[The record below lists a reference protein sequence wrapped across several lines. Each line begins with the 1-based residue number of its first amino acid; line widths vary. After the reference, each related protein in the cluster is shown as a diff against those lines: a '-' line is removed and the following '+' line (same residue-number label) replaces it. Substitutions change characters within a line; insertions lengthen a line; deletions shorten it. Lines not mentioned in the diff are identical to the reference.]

1 MDLMASSDATV
12 SISVSPFK
20 GLGALV
26 VDFDIAGDLAGE
38 IGFGSKDAAG
48 DQIALNFGEPDF
60 DLIEPGRVG
69 WRVVELK
76 VGMGGEE
83 LRHGLGLVRRQVVG
97 DDVDLLV
104 LG

>member
-48 DQIALNFGEPDF
+48 DQIALNFGAIRYLEWVTGEGVRDGKSR
-60 DLIEPGRVG
+60 GRAAA
-69 WRVVELK
+69 
-76 VGMGGEE
+76 
-83 LRHGLGLVRRQVVG
+83 LR
-97 DDVDLLV
+97 
-104 LG
+104 